1 MGSPRAGAGADPE
14 IAPDQGAAA
23 VLDFAVSQLLRDGGT
38 AGTAGG
44 QAIDAVLVRLVTAF
58 GLRAAVAF
66 QPSATRPATVLA
78 AHPGDAAGL
87 GLIATIGRLPMVQ
100 RDWTTTSLA
109 PAELA
114 VRLDGHERNALVAYS
129 APAADD
135 ILCAVA
141 LIGDGPGWSDT
152 LRSTAHAVAAMLA
165 TRLRQRAT
173 LARLTGRHAFGT
185 ELFIR
190 SPNAIIG
197 MDPGRRITE
206 LNAAAEA
213 LTGYHRDDLLGKELS
228 ALLIAKRDRPRLRAL
243 LKSLEPDAP
252 AGPVAAVLV
261 RADGTE
267 RIVELTLLRLT
278 VDAETT
284 LSVYLRDLTDLER
297 SHADLERSHA
307 DLERSHAELADQT
320 ERLNCLI
327 ATAIPGVLITDE
339 GGRIT
344 HISQSFGT
352 MFGIPEPS
360 RLVGTA
366 AASVLRRIKG
376 EFKDPGE
383 FVRRASA
390 VFRGRQAVSGEQIT
404 AADGR
409 TIECDHWPV
418 LVVGGYRGDLWLL
431 WDMSERVEVEQQR
444 ERALAAELDAHR
456 IAEEQNAH
464 LRELDEARNQFVAMV
479 SHELRT
485 PLTSIVSFSELIRG
499 EAEGL
504 TADGNRFLDIIERNA
519 ERLLRLV
526 GDLLLLNRLEAG
538 VLPLDL
544 APVAI
549 PGLIAEAVK
558 LTAPAAASQ
567 DIAIEVTVGDGPP
580 VHGDARRLLQVL
592 DNLIGNA
599 VKFSHLHGRVRI
611 TASYDPAGWRIDV
624 ADSGIGIPPGEAARL
639 FGRFVRASN
648 ARTAGL
654 PGTGLGLSIVKVI
667 TEMHGGQVSV
677 ETGQGQGATFTVYLP
692 LAP

>member
-1 MGSPRAGAGADPE
+1 MGSPRAGTGADPDL
-14 IAPDQGAAA
+14 APDQSAAA
-23 VLDFAVSQLLRDGGT
+23 VLDFAVTQLLRDG
-38 AGTAGG
+38 AGG
-44 QAIDAVLVRLVTAF
+44 AIDAVMARLVTAF

-66 QPSATRPATVLA
+66 QPSATRPVTVLA
-78 AHPGDAAGL
+78 ADPHGAAGP
-87 GLIATIGRLPMVQ
+87 GLLATIGRLPIAQ
-100 RDWTTTSLA
+100 RDWATASLA
-109 PAELA
+109 PAELT
-114 VRLDGHERNALVAYS
+114 VTLDGHERNALVAYS
-129 APAADD
+129 VPAAGD

-141 LIGDGPGWSDT
+141 LIGDEPGWSDA
-152 LRSTAHAVAAMLA
+152 LRSTAHAVAALVA
-165 TRLRQRAT
+165 ARIRQRSELAT
-173 LARLTGRHAFGT
+173 LASRQAFGDA
-185 ELFIR
+185 LFVR
-190 SPNAIIG
+190 SPNAIIT

-213 LTGYHRDDLLGKELS
+213 LTGHRREDLIGKEMS
-228 ALLIAKRDRPRLRAL
+228 ALLIAKRDRPRLRTL
-243 LKSLEPDAP
+243 LKALEPGIP
-252 AGPVAAVLV
+252 AGPVGAALV

-267 RIVELTLLRLT
+267 RTVELTLLRLIIEADT
-278 VDAETT
+278 S

-297 SHADLERSHA
+297 SHAALERSHTA
-307 DLERSHAELADQT
+307 LERSHAELADQT

-327 ATAIPGVLITDE
+327 ATAIPGAIITDE
-339 GGRIT
+339 RGRIT
-344 HISQSFGT
+344 HISQSFGA

-390 VFRGRQAVSGEQIT
+390 VFRGRQVVSGEQIT

-418 LVVGGYRGDLWLL
+418 LVDDAYRGDLWLL
-431 WDMSERVEVEQQR
+431 WDMSDRVEIEQQR
-444 ERALAAELDAHR
+444 ERELAAELDAHR
-456 IAEEQNAH
+456 IAEEQNVH
-464 LRELDEARNQFVAMV
+464 LRELDDARNQFVAMV

-504 TADGNRFLDIIERNA
+504 TADGIRFLDIIERNA
-519 ERLLRLV
+519 ERLLRLI
-526 GDLLLLNRLEAG
+526 GDLLLLSRLEAG

-549 PGLIAEAVK
+549 PELIAEAVK
-558 LTAPAAASQ
+558 LTAPAAGSQ
-567 DIAIEVTVGDGPP
+567 DIAVDVTVGDGPP
-580 VHGDARRLLQVL
+580 VLGDARRLLQVL

-599 VKFSHLHGRVRI
+599 VKFSHLHGRVRV
-611 TASYDPAGWRIDV
+611 TASYNRARWRIDV

-677 ETGQGQGATFTVYLP
+677 ETGHGQGATFTVYLP
-692 LAP
+692 VAP